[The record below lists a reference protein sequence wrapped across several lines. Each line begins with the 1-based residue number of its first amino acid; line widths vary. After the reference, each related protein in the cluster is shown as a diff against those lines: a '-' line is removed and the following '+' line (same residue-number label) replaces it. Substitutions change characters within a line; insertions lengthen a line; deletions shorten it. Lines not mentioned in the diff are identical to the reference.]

1 MKKCYGN
8 YRNGEQNDC
17 RKCELS
23 KWCRTAGDGELLTDR
38 MSSFD
43 DALQDSELQMFN
55 DEHSAA
61 RQRKLN
67 GEKLEYSRN
76 DLLEVVVYMLNLDK
90 LALELL
96 AEKVKTPEIS
106 LSDIARKRH
115 TSRQAVQQAIRRKC
129 RENPEIARLLANH
142 ERKSRQKKQLT
153 FMEAV
158 CQIRRQNSPQNW
170 NAPETGSKFYRSL
183 NSWNQNFD
191 LSKMSIIKGS
201 SICQSGWQ
209 Q

>member
-1 MKKCYGN
+1 MISCYGH
-8 YRNGEQNDC
+8 YHSARLECG
-17 RKCELS
+17 KCAHRR
-23 KWCRTAGDGELLTDR
+23 WCITAGDPALLLDG

-43 DALQDSELQMFN
+43 EALQDNEFRELVSEQQT
-55 DEHSAA
+55 H
-61 RQRKLN
+61 RRRKLN

-76 DLLEVVVYMLNLDK
+76 DLLEVIVYMLNLDP

-96 AEKVKTPEIS
+96 DAKIHDPDIN
-106 LSDIARKRH
+106 LSEIARKRK
-115 TSRQAVQQAIRRKC
+115 TSRQAVQQALKRKC
-129 RENPEIARLLANH
+129 QENPEIARLLANR
-142 ERKSRQKKQLT
+142 ECKNRKRKQST

-158 CQIRRQNSPQNW
+158 CQIRRQNSPMKSNV
-170 NAPETGSKFYRSL
+170 PVHGLKYYRSL

>member
-1 MKKCYGN
+1 MLTKKCYGR
-8 YRNGEQNDC
+8 YRSGKNSDC
-17 RKCELS
+17 VQCSLS
-23 KWCRTAGDGELLTDR
+23 KWCKNAADTELLTDR

-43 DALQDSELQMFN
+43 EALQDSELRMYTE
-55 DEHSAA
+55 EHHLQH
-61 RQRKLN
+61 QRKIN

-96 AEKVKTPEIS
+96 AEKVKSPDIS
-106 LSDIARKRH
+106 LSDIARKRN
-115 TSRQAVQQAIRRKC
+115 TSRQAVQQALRRKC

-142 ERKSRQKKQLT
+142 ERKSRQRKQLT

-158 CQIRRQNSPQNW
+158 CQIRRQNSLMNL
-170 NAPETGSKFYRSL
+170 NAPKPGSKFYRSL

-191 LSKMSIIKGS
+191 LSKMNTIKGS
-201 SICQSGWQ
+201 VILPNG
-209 Q
+209 

>member
-1 MKKCYGN
+1 MVMKKCYGN
-8 YRNGEQNDC
+8 YRNGVKSDC

-23 KWCRTAGDGELLTDR
+23 KWCRDAGNTELLTDR

-55 DEHSAA
+55 DEHTAA

-158 CQIRRQNSPQNW
+158 CQIRRQRSPMKS
-170 NAPETGSKFYRSL
+170 NAPEPGLKSYRSL
-183 NSWNQNFD
+183 NSWSQNFD

-201 SICQSGWQ
+201 SILPHV
-209 Q
+209 

>member
-1 MKKCYGN
+1 MSACYGH
-8 YRNGEQNDC
+8 YRSEKDPVC
-17 RKCELS
+17 RSCREK
-23 KWCRTAGDGELLTDR
+23 KWCKDAADPELLTDQ
-38 MSSFD
+38 MSSFSEE
-43 DALQDSELQMFN
+43 LQDSENRELI
-55 DEHSAA
+55 EELKTH
-61 RQRKLN
+61 RKRKLN

-158 CQIRRQNSPQNW
+158 CQIRRQNSPMNLSVQK
-170 NAPETGSKFYRSL
+170 TGSKYYRSL

-191 LSKMSIIKGS
+191 LSRMNIIKGS
-201 SICQSGWQ
+201 TILPNG
-209 Q
+209 

>member
-1 MKKCYGN
+1 MFIKKCYGR
-8 YRNGEQNDC
+8 YRSGKNSDC
-17 RKCELS
+17 VQCNLS
-23 KWCRTAGDGELLTDR
+23 KWCKNAADTELLTDR

-43 DALQDSELQMFN
+43 EALQDSELRMYTE
-55 DEHSAA
+55 EHHLHH
-61 RQRKLN
+61 RRKLN

-96 AEKVKTPEIS
+96 AEKVKSPDIS
-106 LSDIARKRH
+106 LSDIARKRN
-115 TSRQAVQQAIRRKC
+115 TSRQAVQQALRRKC

-158 CQIRRQNSPQNW
+158 CQIRRQNSPMNS
-170 NAPETGSKFYRSL
+170 NALKTGSKFYRSL

-191 LSKMSIIKGS
+191 LSKMNTIKGS
-201 SICQSGWQ
+201 VILPNA
-209 Q
+209 

>member
-1 MKKCYGN
+1 MLTKKCYGR
-8 YRNGEQNDC
+8 YRSGKKSDC
-17 RKCELS
+17 VKCSLS
-23 KWCRTAGDGELLTDR
+23 KWCKNAADTELLTDR

-43 DALQDSELQMFN
+43 EALQDSELRMYT
-55 DEHSAA
+55 EGHHLHH
-61 RQRKLN
+61 QRKLN

-96 AEKVKTPEIS
+96 AEKVKSPDIS
-106 LSDIARKRH
+106 LSDIARKRN
-115 TSRQAVQQAIRRKC
+115 TSRQAVQQALRRKC

-142 ERKSRQKKQLT
+142 ERKSRQRKQST

-158 CQIRRQNSPQNW
+158 CQIRRQNSPMNW
-170 NAPETGSKFYRSL
+170 NAPETGSKYYRSL

-191 LSKMSIIKGS
+191 LSKMNTIKGS
-201 SICQSGWQ
+201 VILPNG
-209 Q
+209 

>member
-1 MKKCYGN
+1 MKNCYGH
-8 YRNGEQNDC
+8 YRTGKDSDC
-17 RKCELS
+17 RRCEML
-23 KWCRTAGDGELLTDR
+23 KWCINAGDTELLTDR
-38 MSSFD
+38 MCSFNE
-43 DALQDSELQMFN
+43 ALQDVELQMFT
-55 DEHSAA
+55 EETHSA

-76 DLLEVVVYMLNLDK
+76 DLLEVIVYMLNLDK

-96 AEKVKTPEIS
+96 AEKIKSPEIS
-106 LSDIARKRH
+106 LSDIARKRN
-115 TSRQAVQQAIRRKC
+115 TSRQAVQQALRRKC

-158 CQIRRQNSPQNW
+158 CQIRRQNSPMNS
-170 NAPETGSKFYRSL
+170 NAPKTGSKYYRSL

-191 LSKMSIIKGS
+191 LSRMSIFKGS
-201 SICQSGWQ
+201 SILTQD
-209 Q
+209 

>member
-1 MKKCYGN
+1 MVMKKCYGN
-8 YRNGEQNDC
+8 YRNGVKSDC

-23 KWCRTAGDGELLTDR
+23 KWCRDAGNTELLTDR

-55 DEHSAA
+55 DEHTAA

-142 ERKSRQKKQLT
+142 ERKSRQRKQLT

-158 CQIRRQNSPQNW
+158 CQIRRQNSPMNW
-170 NAPETGSKFYRSL
+170 NAPKTGSKFYRSL

-191 LSKMSIIKGS
+191 LSRMNIIKGS
-201 SICQSGWQ
+201 SILTQG
-209 Q
+209 

>member
-1 MKKCYGN
+1 MSACYGH
-8 YRNGEQNDC
+8 YRSEKDPVC
-17 RKCELS
+17 RSCREK
-23 KWCRTAGDGELLTDR
+23 KWCKDAADPELLTDQ
-38 MSSFD
+38 MSSFSEE
-43 DALQDSELQMFN
+43 LQDSENRELI
-55 DEHSAA
+55 EELKTH
-61 RQRKLN
+61 RKRKLN

-158 CQIRRQNSPQNW
+158 CQIRRQNSPMNW
-170 NAPETGSKFYRSL
+170 NAPKTGSKFYRSL

-201 SICQSGWQ
+201 SILPQN
-209 Q
+209 

>member
-158 CQIRRQNSPQNW
+158 CQIRRQKSPVNLNVPVQ
-170 NAPETGSKFYRSL
+170 GSKFYRSL

-201 SICQSGWQ
+201 SILQ
-209 Q
+209 QD

>member
-1 MKKCYGN
+1 MVIKKCYGN
-8 YRNGEQNDC
+8 YRNGEKSDC

-23 KWCRTAGDGELLTDR
+23 KWCRTAGNTELLTDR

-55 DEHSAA
+55 DEHTAA

-158 CQIRRQNSPQNW
+158 CQIRRQNSPMNW
-170 NAPETGSKFYRSL
+170 NAPKTGSKFYRSL

-201 SICQSGWQ
+201 SILPQN
-209 Q
+209 